1 MSPLDAFPAQR
12 LGNMS
17 EEEFWAFA
25 REQAGGD
32 LVSPSPQNAQTGQ
45 YLECVL
51 RQGTCLLPLAAIEEV
66 LPSPARYTLLPAM
79 PRWMPG
85 LTAWRGEVMA
95 VINLEAYL
103 SGIDLPSTG
112 GLLLCTHH
120 AELALGLFLPAI
132 GPSIALDGESN
143 STSEAQEGRPQGSPP
158 RVYLDGESDLTSEAQ
173 VQGRPQGSPPRVHP
187 TPAPTMITKTGVIVK
202 GFVEDVPVLDVD
214 GLLADVVR
222 QIGMAAR
229 YG

>member
-120 AELALGLFLPAI
+120 AELAVGLFLPAI
-132 GPSIALDGESN
+132 GPSIALDGESD
-143 STSEAQEGRPQGSPP
+143 STSEAQE
-158 RVYLDGESDLTSEAQ
+158 
-173 VQGRPQGSPPRVHP
+173 GRPQGSPPRVHP

-222 QIGMAAR
+222 QIGMVAR

>member
-132 GPSIALDGESN
+132 GPSIALDGESD
-143 STSEAQEGRPQGSPP
+143 STSEAQE
-158 RVYLDGESDLTSEAQ
+158 
-173 VQGRPQGSPPRVHP
+173 GRPQGSPPRVHP
-187 TPAPTMITKTGVIVK
+187 TPAPTMITKTGAIVK
-202 GFVEDVPVLDVD
+202 GFAGDVPVLDVD

>member
-158 RVYLDGESDLTSEAQ
+158 RV
-173 VQGRPQGSPPRVHP
+173 HP

-222 QIGMAAR
+222 QIGMVAR

>member
-17 EEEFWAFA
+17 EEEFWEFA

-51 RQGTCLLPLAAIEEV
+51 RQGTCLLPLAAFEEV
-66 LPSPARYTLLPAM
+66 LLSPTRYTLLPAM

-132 GPSIALDGESN
+132 GPSIALDGEID
-143 STSEAQEGRPQGSPP
+143 STNEAQE
-158 RVYLDGESDLTSEAQ
+158 
-173 VQGRPQGSPPRVHP
+173 GRPQGSPPRVHP

-222 QIGMAAR
+222 QIGMVAR

>member
-132 GPSIALDGESN
+132 GPSIALDSESD
-143 STSEAQEGRPQGSPP
+143 STSEAQE
-158 RVYLDGESDLTSEAQ
+158 
-173 VQGRPQGSPPRVHP
+173 GRPQGSPPRVHP

-222 QIGMAAR
+222 QIGMVAR

>member
-51 RQGTCLLPLAAIEEV
+51 RQGTCLLLLAAIEEV

-132 GPSIALDGESN
+132 GPSIALDSESD
-143 STSEAQEGRPQGSPP
+143 STSEAQE
-158 RVYLDGESDLTSEAQ
+158 
-173 VQGRPQGSPPRVHP
+173 GRPQGSPPRVHP

-222 QIGMAAR
+222 QIGMVAR

>member
-132 GPSIALDGESN
+132 GPSIALDGESD
-143 STSEAQEGRPQGSPP
+143 STSEAQE
-158 RVYLDGESDLTSEAQ
+158 
-173 VQGRPQGSPPRVHP
+173 GRPQGSPPRVHP

-222 QIGMAAR
+222 QIGMVAR

>member
-51 RQGTCLLPLAAIEEV
+51 RQGTCLLLLAAIEEV

-158 RVYLDGESDLTSEAQ
+158 RV
-173 VQGRPQGSPPRVHP
+173 HP

-202 GFVEDVPVLDVD
+202 GFAGDVPVLDVD

-222 QIGMAAR
+222 QIGMVAR

>member
-132 GPSIALDGESN
+132 GPSIALDGESD
-143 STSEAQEGRPQGSPP
+143 STSEAQE
-158 RVYLDGESDLTSEAQ
+158 
-173 VQGRPQGSPPRVHP
+173 GRPQGSPPRVHP

-202 GFVEDVPVLDVD
+202 GFAGDVPVLDVD

-222 QIGMAAR
+222 QIGMVAR

>member
-12 LGNMS
+12 LGNIS

-25 REQAGGD
+25 CEQAGGD
-32 LVSPSPQNAQTGQ
+32 LVPPSPQNAQTGQ
-45 YLECVL
+45 YIECVL
-51 RQGTCLLPLAAIEEV
+51 RQGTCLLLLAAIEEV

-132 GPSIALDGESN
+132 GPSIALDGESD

-158 RVYLDGESDLTSEAQ
+158 RVHLDGESDSTNEAQ
-173 VQGRPQGSPPRVHP
+173 EGRPQGSPPRVHP
-187 TPAPTMITKTGVIVK
+187 TPAPTMITKTGAIVK
-202 GFVEDVPVLDVD
+202 GFVGDVPVLDVD
-214 GLLADVVR
+214 GLLADVVW

>member
-25 REQAGGD
+25 CEQAGGD
-32 LVSPSPQNAQTGQ
+32 LVPPSPQNAQTGQ

-132 GPSIALDGESN
+132 GPSIALDGESD
-143 STSEAQEGRPQGSPP
+143 STSEAQE
-158 RVYLDGESDLTSEAQ
+158 
-173 VQGRPQGSPPRVHP
+173 GRPQGSPPRVHP

-222 QIGMAAR
+222 QIGMVAR

>member
-132 GPSIALDGESN
+132 GPSIALDSESD
-143 STSEAQEGRPQGSPP
+143 STSEAQE
-158 RVYLDGESDLTSEAQ
+158 
-173 VQGRPQGSPPRVHP
+173 GRPQGSPPRVHP

-202 GFVEDVPVLDVD
+202 GFAGDVPVLDVD

-222 QIGMAAR
+222 QIGMVAR